1 MESFFTNRHGGFS
14 HGDYASWNL
23 ASHVG
28 DDPADVEQN
37 RKKLREQV
45 GNFAVMSQ
53 VHGDSVVVIERVP
66 SEVPV
71 ADALITSNPD
81 LALVVL
87 VADCIPLL
95 LQSEKMVAAVHVGR
109 AGLMNSIALKTVAK
123 MRALGAIQISGSIGP
138 AICGICYEV
147 PQELHDEVV
156 AAQGKVKAN
165 ELVDAAQIAERDMA
179 QARAITS
186 AGLSDDSTVVA
197 ARLKA
202 FTVDAGT
209 LAEAA
214 QGNVNAQSTVQ
225 GQLEK
230 LMKSFN

>member
-28 DDPADVEQN
+28 DDLADVEQN

-53 VHGDSVVVIERVP
+53 VHGDSVVVIDQVP

-81 LALVVL
+81 LALVVM

-156 AAQGKVKAN
+156 AVHPLASSKTRIETPALDLPKA
-165 ELVDAAQIAERDMA
+165 LVAALAVVDVPVVI
-179 QARAITS
+179 S
-186 AGLSDDSTVVA
+186 AGCTLEDDSYFSFRRNKISGRQAGVI
-197 ARLKA
+197 RL
-202 FTVDAGT
+202 
-209 LAEAA
+209 
-214 QGNVNAQSTVQ
+214 
-225 GQLEK
+225 
-230 LMKSFN
+230 